1 MPRTRSKAAVPAKKK
16 VATKKAAAVDP
27 KVNELDGTIAAVNK
41 RYGNRSVVT
50 ARQIKQ
56 PHRISTGVFAL
67 DFATLG
73 GIPHNRCTMAIG
85 KKHAGKTTIASLLCA
100 SAQLMYPDQK
110 PVVVDVEGTF
120 DSTWA
125 EKLGVNQDQLL
136 VSHCQSGEMA
146 VDVTD
151 ALIGSKEVSLVVVDS
166 IAALTPMKE
175 IVDSAED
182 AHVGIQ
188 AKLVSNMV
196 RRVVS
201 SLIEQRKRGH
211 YVTVLFINQFR
222 AKIGGFARF
231 GEPVSVPGGM
241 ALGHSTSL
249 EIIIKNNENKGK
261 DEHNL
266 DHVVTDSVHPF
277 TIVKNKMNGGPR
289 AGEFRMVREYE
300 EGTGL
305 SEGQIDNAETMLTFA
320 KKFHLYHGGGSKWFL
335 EFGGHKYQVRKA
347 DEALDI
353 LYSDAGIS
361 WDLRNHLLQMQAT
374 KLGMP
379 KSFIESI
386 K

>member
-1 MPRTRSKAAVPAKKK
+1 MPRTRSKSTAPATKK
-16 VATKKAAAVDP
+16 VADKKAAAP
-27 KVNELDGTIAAVNK
+27 ESKVSELEGTIAAVNK
-41 RYGNRSVVT
+41 RYGKRSVVT

-56 PHRISTGVFAL
+56 PHRISTGIFSL

-73 GIPHNRCTMAIG
+73 GIPHNRCTGAIG
-85 KKHAGKTTIASLLCA
+85 EKHAGKTTLASLLCA
-100 SAQLMYPDQK
+100 SAQLMYPDQQ

-125 EKLGVNQDQLL
+125 EKLGVNPDQLL
-136 VSHCQSGEMA
+136 VSHCHSGEMA

-151 ALIGSKEVSLVVVDS
+151 ALIGSKEVSLVIVDS

-175 IVDSAED
+175 IEDSAED

-196 RRVVS
+196 RRVTTS
-201 SLIEQRKRGH
+201 MIEQRKRDH

-231 GEPVSVPGGM
+231 GEPRSEPGGR
-241 ALGHSTSL
+241 ALGYALSL
-249 EIIIKNNENKGK
+249 GMTIKNKENKGK
-261 DEHNL
+261 DNNGL
-266 DHVVTDSVHPF
+266 DDVITDSIHPF
-277 TIVKNKMNGGPR
+277 TITKNKMNGGPR

-300 EGTGL
+300 EDTGL
-305 SEGQIDNAETMLTFA
+305 SEGQIDNAETMLAFA

-335 EFGGHKYQVRKA
+335 EFGEHKYQVRKA
-347 DEALDI
+347 DEALNI
-353 LYSDAGIS
+353 LYSDTGIA
-361 WDLRNHLLQMQAT
+361 WALRNHLLQMQAT

-379 KSFIESI
+379 RSFIESI